1 MKHIFYLHSNIC
13 AIVSHG
19 IISDLVR
26 NNEEVVVVSERKTIF
41 PSFKDQIKVYDIQ
54 QIIDTY
60 RKKDQ
65 KLIGHVINY
74 RFDLIPQL
82 RKFAKDV
89 IGDQEFILY
98 LPSCNMFTIQP
109 FFKSKYC
116 SGYYFIEEGTLSYLS
131 KEKLKQRYYT
141 SKYKKGLFLLD
152 FFNMGIAYEF
162 KVTNKFRGCICL
174 SDKAYPWCSHDLK
187 TFVNIKDSLAVF
199 EYKNISTDVV
209 ITTDYLRRQKEN
221 YLDAF
226 DFVINKVMSENP
238 SYKIYVKFHPT
249 AYLFEETKMN
259 EIIDY
264 LKEKYGDI
272 IKGFLLPSYL
282 MEGLLCDNKVCLY
295 SIFCQSSLLLYAL
308 VFGSKAFVVEKDNND
323 ITINEIANVNNFLE
337 ISNN

>member
-13 AIVSHG
+13 AIVAYS
-19 IISDLVR
+19 IIADLVKKG
-26 NNEEVVVVSERKTIF
+26 EQVVVVTERNTKIPPF
-41 PSFKDQIKVYDIQ
+41 EDKILLYDIQ
-54 QIIDTY
+54 KTIDTY

-65 KLIGHVINY
+65 SLLGHVINY
-74 RFDLIPQL
+74 KFDLLPQL
-82 RKFAKDV
+82 KKFAVEV
-89 IGDQEFILY
+89 ISGEDFLLY
-98 LPSCNMFTIQP
+98 LPSCNMFTIMP
-109 FFKSKYC
+109 FLKSSNC
-116 SGYYFIEEGTLSYLS
+116 RGYYFIEEGTLSYLS
-131 KEKLKQRYYT
+131 EDKLKQRFYT
-141 SKYKKGLFLLD
+141 SKYKKGLVLLD
-152 FFNMGIAYEF
+152 LLNMGISYEF
-162 KVTNKFRGCICL
+162 IVTEKFLGCISL
-174 SDKAYPWCSHDLK
+174 SEMAFPWCPDEKK
-187 TFVNIKDSLAVF
+187 TIVDINESLSVF

-238 SYKIYVKFHPT
+238 SYKIHVKFHPT
-249 AYLFEETKMN
+249 AYLYEETKMN